1 MSHLGVD
8 TVEKVFWGW
17 RTKFSRAA
25 DTFRVQRCEGPR
37 PFSEKRPRTAVLA
50 LLRASTASVSK
61 SQHLRDFWRRT
72 IFDFFNSICQQ
83 RTHAMHNQARAVYF
97 SRSNTVRPKLVLPG
111 NSALGPGTVSIKS
124 LSPSILK

>member
-1 MSHLGVD
+1 MHGHQMVASGCRKSTKRPFRVD

-72 IFDFFNSICQQ
+72 IFDFFNSIDPQQ
-83 RTHAMHNQARAVYF
+83 TLETLSGVWTKIGSSVDDHEEFAV
-97 SRSNTVRPKLVLPG
+97 TCK
-111 NSALGPGTVSIKS
+111 AIGTF
-124 LSPSILK
+124 

>member
-1 MSHLGVD
+1 MGTYLGGPAPRRGAGGVMSHLGVD

-72 IFDFFNSICQQ
+72 IFDFFNSIGHS
-83 RTHAMHNQARAVYF
+83 RTFRHAG
-97 SRSNTVRPKLVLPG
+97 K
-111 NSALGPGTVSIKS
+111 
-124 LSPSILK
+124 

>member
-37 PFSEKRPRTAVLA
+37 PFSEKRLRTGVLA
-50 LLRASTASVSK
+50 LRRVPTAEVSEN
-61 SQHLRDFWRRT
+61 QHLRDFWRRT
-72 IFDFFNSICQQ
+72 IFDFFNSIGQQ
-83 RTHAMHNQARAVYF
+83 QTC
-97 SRSNTVRPKLVLPG
+97 LPG
-111 NSALGPGTVSIKS
+111 SPASATP
-124 LSPSILK
+124 